1 MPGPLADEKL
11 PLKCYADYRKVG
23 ERDIEYPFGETH
35 PILKVITSAQNQRRL
50 KAALPAFTHDD
61 ELGKSFKVLV
71 ILIQDKNFFRLIT
84 NKIKQ
89 FLN

>member
-61 ELGKSFKVLV
+61 ELGKSFKVFSY
-71 ILIQDKNFFRLIT
+71 IDTRQKFFPT
-84 NKIKQ
+84 DNK
-89 FLN
+89 